1 MSAQQFSDFKMKG
14 MKFQYLLTSVVA
26 TGLGLAILL
35 FPEITLK
42 LFMMKPQDHIVY
54 GISGSVYLAFGL
66 LSMLG
71 IKDQVTWLPILL
83 LQFLY
88 KVIWFVLVVGRSIV
102 LGQLDILS
110 SAWLIA
116 GYAVFVAG
124 DIWAIP
130 FGYFTG
136 MIFRK
141 RSDAA

>member
-35 FPEITLK
+35 FPEMTLK
-42 LFMMKPQDHIVY
+42 LFMMKPQDQVVY
-54 GISGSVYLAFGL
+54 GISGAVYLAFGL

-71 IKDQVTWLPILL
+71 LKDPVTWLPILL

-88 KVIWFVLVVGRSIV
+88 KIIWFVLVIGRSIA

-124 DIWAIP
+124 DIWGIP

-136 MIFRK
+136 MIFK
-141 RSDAA
+141 KKK

>member
-1 MSAQQFSDFKMKG
+1 MPAQQFSDFKMKG

-35 FPEITLK
+35 FPEMTLK
-42 LFMMKPQDHIVY
+42 LFMMKPQDQIVY

-71 IKDQVTWLPILL
+71 LKDPVTWLPILL

-88 KVIWFVLVVGRSIV
+88 KVIWFLLVIGRSLI
-102 LGQLDILS
+102 LCQLDIIS
-110 SAWLIA
+110 SIWLIA
-116 GYAVFVAG
+116 GYAIFVAG

-136 MIFRK
+136 IVFK
-141 RSDAA
+141 KKN